1 MVAPIVGE
9 FAFVVTSLLDDLVF
23 VLASP
28 IDELGTA
35 FANACSVISHP
46 VRRKV
51 LVILTERE
59 AATRTALADELA
71 VDEGISIED
80 TERLDVLL
88 HHNHLRKLDEHQ
100 YVAYDR
106 RHGDVALWKD
116 PKSVEFDLDSR

>member
-59 AATRTALADELA
+59 AASTKGYRSRTPS
-71 VDEGISIED
+71 GSMYCSTTITCPNS
-80 TERLDVLL
+80 T
-88 HHNHLRKLDEHQ
+88 NT
-100 YVAYDR
+100 
-106 RHGDVALWKD
+106 
-116 PKSVEFDLDSR
+116 ST